1 MLKFWAPGVCLTS
14 LTLVLTMLQ
23 ATGDL
28 HAATDGSNFRQNF
41 HSLACLICFTSKV
54 TAYWERGFLFCFVL
68 FLTCLFASFL
78 FLFVLFCVFFFPLT
92 SSIHH
97 WLGYLQTRKVAKG
110 DTLDNG
116 MQKNSTHNP

>member
-78 FLFVLFCVFFFPLT
+78 FLFVLFCVFFFSFNLLYSSLAGILT
-92 SSIHH
+92 D
-97 WLGYLQTRKVAKG
+97 KKG
-110 DTLDNG
+110 G
-116 MQKNSTHNP
+116 KR